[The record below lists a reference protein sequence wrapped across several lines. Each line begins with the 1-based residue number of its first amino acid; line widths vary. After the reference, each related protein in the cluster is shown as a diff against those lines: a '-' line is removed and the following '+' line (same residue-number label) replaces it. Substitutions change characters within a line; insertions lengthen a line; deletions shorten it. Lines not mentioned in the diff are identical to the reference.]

1 MNTNDFN
8 LRENADI
15 VALAMDASKSLDSR
29 PLKEWFDKKYS
40 SVEPRVFLINY
51 DKNSEAFDNLH
62 NPSDDDFMDEAE
74 LQGTV
79 FTLEGF
85 VKHFNMSYSEINQ
98 ETDSIRI
105 IPVPVFLPV

>member
-51 DKNSEAFDNLH
+51 DIGLFFRIE
-62 NPSDDDFMDEAE
+62 NPSDEEFMTEAE
-74 LQGTV
+74 RQGTV
-79 FTLEGF
+79 YTLEGF
-85 VKHFNMSYSEINQ
+85 VKAFNLKEVN
-98 ETDSIRI
+98 TNHHAIRI
-105 IPVPVFLPV
+105 IDVPVFFPV